1 MRATVKS
8 GLIALAVSVLL
19 VGCASTTPTAV
30 VPATQPPAAVAQ
42 AADAPCI
49 VIAGGTRVLPAEPD
63 DDAAWGDANL
73 RFADALGESLHR
85 QGLVMRRHVASA
97 AERRAKPGVLAA
109 VLESNCVVVL
119 QVSDASGVD
128 ADGAWFGFDI
138 ALLHL
143 TSPESST
150 QTLVLKQVKDF
161 EKKWRSPRALQAKP
175 DFDAQALARSVTDEL
190 VASGALVRA
199 GMVALPPAAT
209 P

>member
-8 GLIALAVSVLL
+8 GPIALAVSVLL
-19 VGCASTTPTAV
+19 VGCASTAPTAV
-30 VPATQPPAAVAQ
+30 VPATEPPAAVAQ

-63 DDAAWGDANL
+63 DAAWVDANL

-85 QGLVMRRHVASA
+85 QGLVMRQHVASA

-128 ADGAWFGFDI
+128 AGGAWFGFDI
-138 ALLHL
+138 ALMHL
-143 TSPESST
+143 ASSEGST

-161 EKKWRSPRALQAKP
+161 EKKWRSPRALQAGP

-199 GMVALPPAAT
+199 GMVALPPAAK